1 METIDSHMHL
11 WKLANGFY
19 DWPTAE
25 QPLLYRDF
33 APIDYENDADTT
45 AIQRCIL
52 VQAAPNTLET
62 AFLLELAHAHARI
75 AGVVGWIDISSPCF
89 TQNMDALL
97 SSPTGNK
104 LVGVRPML
112 QDMAQ
117 RDWILDHIQSCDALI
132 ERHLSFD
139 ALIRH
144 DQIPVITEL
153 ARRIPHLPI
162 VLDHAGKPPFGSA
175 LLSQWQDDIK
185 ELAAQPNVMCKL
197 SGLLTELPQG
207 SALCDPTRSL
217 TPHMAYVVSCFGPE
231 RTMWGSDWPVLT
243 TAASLEQ
250 WWTLTTHFLS
260 GLPADQ
266 QAKIL
271 GGTAH
276 RFYHLKD
283 DYDEHANTANDR

>member
-11 WKLANGFY
+11 WNLAKGFY

-33 APIDYENDADTT
+33 APIDYQNEADATG
-45 AIQRCIL
+45 IQRSIL
-52 VQAAPNTLET
+52 VQAAPSTTET
-62 AFLLELAHAHARI
+62 MFLLELAEAHAFI
-75 AGVVGWIDISSPCF
+75 AGVVGWIDVSSPCF
-89 TQNMDALL
+89 AKDMDALI
-97 SSPTGNK
+97 SFPAGSK
-104 LVGVRPML
+104 LVGIRPML

-117 RDWILDHIQSCDALI
+117 RDWILDHIQSCGTLM
-132 ERHLSFD
+132 ERHLCFD

-153 ARRIPHLPI
+153 AQQLPHLPI
-162 VLDHAGKPPFGSA
+162 VLDHAGKPPFGTD
-175 LLSQWQDDIK
+175 LFSQWQADIK

-207 SALCDPTRSL
+207 SALSDTPCSL
-217 TPHMAYVVSCFGPE
+217 TSHMAYVVSCFGAE
-231 RTMWGSDWPVLT
+231 RTMWGSDWPVVT

-260 GLPADQ
+260 ALPADQ
-266 QAKIL
+266 QAEIL

-283 DYDEHANTANDR
+283 DHDEHADPANDR